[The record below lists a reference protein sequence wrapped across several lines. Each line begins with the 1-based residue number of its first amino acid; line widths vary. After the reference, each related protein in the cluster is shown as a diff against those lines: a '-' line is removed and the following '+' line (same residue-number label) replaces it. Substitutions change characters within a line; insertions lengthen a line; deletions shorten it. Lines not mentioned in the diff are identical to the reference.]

1 MLPDLLPTPLAD
13 LLPLDDP
20 GAVFAVL
27 FLLVLLGPIVAE
39 RLRLPAIIGL
49 VLGGML
55 IGPNVAGVLAENTF
69 IETLGYVGLLYLM
82 FQGGLDLD
90 LEGFRKYRRDSIVF
104 GLATFVAPMVLVT
117 LVAVSMGV
125 HVLPAVIIA
134 SAFASHT
141 LLSYGTVS
149 LFDLT
154 TNRAVTASLGATL
167 IANVAALLVL
177 AVAAAGAAGDSTAL
191 FWGLFTV
198 GLIVYVAVVLLG
210 VPRFTRWFFTGLG
223 QDRRVRLTYLLSG
236 MGVAAV
242 VAGLIGIEPIVG
254 AFLIGLAFNPFVPSR
269 TAIADR
275 VRLLGESVF
284 IPAFLI
290 STGMMLDPLA
300 VADPRTL
307 GLAAALVAAEVVS
320 KLIASEASGRWMGVT
335 GPERG
340 IMFSLTVGQAAG
352 ALAATTVASELGLI
366 GAAEVNAVVLVI
378 LVSALVAGVSADR
391 YGPRIAPP
399 DRTDAPLGS
408 RVVVPVANP
417 GTVASLVRVAAQVA
431 AADSGAVVAVNVLPL
446 DARPDQIRA
455 HRDLAAAAEK
465 VALGAG
471 SEVQTSVRIDATTS
485 GGVLHTVVEQ
495 EGTALVMGWKGYAN
509 AREGF
514 FGAVIDR
521 IVADSPVPVLVC
533 RPGDDD
539 RTSRVV
545 IVLTKDDVGPGSLLG
560 TALAFQVAV
569 RIARQAESDVLVV
582 TDHEEDLVRT
592 QLVNLD
598 VDEDDVAIEAV
609 EGVLGQL
616 PRLLEPGDVVITGM
630 PPTTSRLGR
639 GARRLARAAEGRTVI
654 VAVPH

>member
-1 MLPDLLPTPLAD
+1 MLEG
-13 LLPLDDP
+13 LLPLTDP

-27 FLLVLLGPIVAE
+27 FLLVLLGPLVAE

-49 VLGGML
+49 VLAGML
-55 IGPNVAGVLAENTF
+55 IGPNVAGVLGRDTF

-90 LEGFRKYRRDSIVF
+90 LEGFRRHRRDSLVF
-104 GLATFVAPMVLVT
+104 GAATFLAPMVLVT
-117 LVAVSMGV
+117 LVAAALGID
-125 HVLPAVIIA
+125 LLAAVIIA

-141 LLSYGTVS
+141 LLSYGTVGR
-149 LFDLT
+149 FDIA

-177 AVAAAGAAGDSTAL
+177 AVAAAGASGGSTPW
-191 FWGLFTV
+191 FWALFTV
-198 GLIVYVAVVLLG
+198 GLIVYVAVILGG
-210 VPRFTRWFFTGLG
+210 VPRFTRWFFTGLA

-242 VAGLIGIEPIVG
+242 VAGVIGIEPIVG
-254 AFLIGLAFNPFVPSR
+254 AFLIGLAFNPFVPTR
-269 TAIADR
+269 TIIDDR

-290 STGMMLDPLA
+290 STGMILDPRA
-300 VADPRTL
+300 VADPTTVA
-307 GLAAALVAAEVVS
+307 LAAALIAAEVLS
-320 KLIASEASGRWMGVT
+320 KLVASEASGRWMGVT

-340 IMFSLTVGQAAG
+340 VMFSLTVGQAAG

-366 GAAEVNAVVLVI
+366 GASEVNAVVLVI
-378 LVSALVAGVSADR
+378 LASALVAGISADR
-391 YGPRIAPP
+391 YAPRIAPP
-399 DRTDAPLGS
+399 DRSDAPLGR

-417 GTVASLVRVAAQVA
+417 HTVESLVRVAAQVA
-431 AADSGAVVAVNVLPL
+431 AADAGAVVAVNVLPL

-455 HRDLAAAAEK
+455 HRDLASAAEK

-471 SEVQTSVRIDATTS
+471 SEVHTSVRIDSSTA

-495 EGTALVMGWKGYAN
+495 EGTALVLGWKGYAN

-521 IVADSPVPVLVC
+521 IASESPVPVLVC
-533 RPGDDD
+533 RPGEDD
-539 RTSRVV
+539 RTRRVV
-545 IVLTKDDVGPGSLLG
+545 VVLTRDDVGPGSLLG

-569 RIARQAESDVLVV
+569 RIARQAEATILVV

-598 VDEDDVAIEAV
+598 VDEDAAEIASV
-609 EGVLGQL
+609 EGVLGRL
-616 PRLLEPGDVVITGM
+616 PAILEPGDVVLTGM
-630 PPTTSRLGR
+630 PPTASRLGR